1 LKEDILKV
9 YFEFHASGKFERN
22 LNATFLTLIPKT
34 PGAVNPK
41 DSRPISLVGSIYK
54 MIAKILANRLKIV
67 LERIIS
73 KSQNAFLQVRQILDP
88 ILITNECLDNIFRS
102 GELVVICKMDL
113 TKVYDHVNWDFQLYM
128 LRKCG
133 FRGKW
138 CSCLDSSLYFLSV
151 DFGFGEWLFYRL
163 L

>member
-1 LKEDILKV
+1 MKV
-9 YFEFHASGKFERN
+9 YFDFHASGKFERN
-22 LNATFLTLIPKT
+22 LNAMFLTPILKIPR
-34 PGAVNPK
+34 AVNPK
-41 DSRPISLVGSIYK
+41 DSHPISLVGSIYK

-73 KSQNAFLQVRQILDP
+73 KSQNAFLQGRQILDP
-88 ILITNECLDNIFRS
+88 ILIANECLDNRFRS
-102 GELVVICKMDL
+102 GELVVILKMDL

-133 FRGKW
+133 FGGKW
-138 CSCLDSSLYFLSV
+138 CSWLDSSLYFLSAV
-151 DFGFGEWLFYRL
+151 FGFGEWLFYRL